1 MATKKE
7 TITAEMIRQ
16 AYLAYSQRQPDP
28 EAFVSFTE
36 HELTAFIRQ
45 YFDAG
50 FPGIYAQRDHNYYEK
65 EIRGHIADT
74 QERRDADM
82 ASGNKLSLHLK
93 IYSHFLESK
102 AFKSLARQ
110 SPASGSALPKTST
123 AQPASG
129 ETSPTSAGNAEQTA
143 ADISQATEGD
153 SVRIEEL
160 EIVRRNPQ
168 LRQACIRKWGY
179 QCQCCGMD
187 FASLYGEELGKN
199 FIEVHH
205 LKPIST
211 YKDRRPEDYVDN
223 LVPLCSNCHSMIH
236 RGKGGPLT
244 LRQLREAYRGPK
256 TPLRICKED

>member
-129 ETSPTSAGNAEQTA
+129 ETSPTSAGQNRGVGDCA
-143 ADISQATEGD
+143 AQPATPAGMHPKVGLPVPVLRHGFRQ
-153 SVRIEEL
+153 SLWRGAWQEL
-160 EIVRRNPQ
+160 
-168 LRQACIRKWGY
+168 Y
-179 QCQCCGMD
+179 
-187 FASLYGEELGKN
+187 
-199 FIEVHH
+199 
-205 LKPIST
+205 
-211 YKDRRPEDYVDN
+211 
-223 LVPLCSNCHSMIH
+223 
-236 RGKGGPLT
+236 
-244 LRQLREAYRGPK
+244 
-256 TPLRICKED
+256 